1 MHLLVISHK
10 KSWANLIYSLCGRA
24 EENKGEVG
32 GGNCR
37 TSRHS
42 NPAPS
47 DLNSAAL
54 SLDPVS
60 LFGTNLFCPSEFYT
74 EHVKRESQKLFFCIS

>member
-1 MHLLVISHK
+1 MHLLVTSHK
-10 KSWANLIYSLCGRA
+10 KSRANLIYSSCEGA
-24 EENKGEVG
+24 EENTGNVG

-37 TSRHS
+37 PSRHS

-54 SLDPVS
+54 SLDSVS
-60 LFGTNLFCPSEFYT
+60 LFGTNLIYPSAVYT
-74 EHVKRESQKLFFCIS
+74 EHVTKRITKMCFCIS

>member
-10 KSWANLIYSLCGRA
+10 KSWADLIYSLCGGA
-24 EENKGEVG
+24 EENMGNVG
-32 GGNCR
+32 GGNC
-37 TSRHS
+37 TSRHL
-42 NPAPS
+42 NTAPS

-60 LFGTNLFCPSEFYT
+60 LFGTY
-74 EHVKRESQKLFFCIS
+74 